1 MYDCIIVG
9 TDGSPTASLAVE
21 TAAQMARAHHAK
33 LLVASAYMPKLTLEQ
48 KTSWHEL
55 PEDVYW
61 RVSAGSK
68 AEAVAAD
75 AADRARATAGGR
87 LDVSCRA
94 EPGDAVDVMLDLA
107 GQVRA
112 DVMVVG
118 NRPRPGLG
126 RFRGSV
132 ARDLSRR
139 AGCDV
144 LIVDTVGRERR

>member
-1 MYDCIIVG
+1 MYNCIIVG

-21 TAAQMARAHHAK
+21 TAARMARAHHAT
-33 LLVASAYMPKLTLEQ
+33 LLVASAYVPRLTMEQ

-75 AADRARATAGGR
+75 AVDRARNAGGGR
-87 LDVSCRA
+87 IDVSGRA

-107 GQVRA
+107 DKMQA
-112 DVMVVG
+112 DVVVVG
-118 NRPRPGLG
+118 TRPRPGLG
-126 RFRGSV
+126 RLRGSV

-144 LIVDTVGRERR
+144 LIVDTVGRETV